1 MLQLINCIVAKCDEF
16 EVGLN
21 EESIRK
27 SDRIGVNAA
36 YKNPRNT
43 VIMGV
48 VI

>member
-1 MLQLINCIVAKCDEF
+1 MKRVLERVIEL
-16 EVGLN
+16 
-21 EESIRK
+21 
-27 SDRIGVNAA
+27 GVNAA